1 MSKSICR
8 RRLLTSLLES
18 VSWSLQSK
26 YDEYV
31 KTAVDLQS
39 IGSSPDF
46 LCVWEHSY
54 NMSNLSNVDNT
65 FGW

>member
-39 IGSSPDF
+39 IGSSPNF
-46 LCVWEHSY
+46 FCVWEHSY